1 MPLLL
6 LMQARGSGQGQGQA
20 PSRLQQAG
28 QAEILEFPRRTA
40 GAQEQQQ
47 VRTTRQPIFSP
58 RGGCTELQRPTDWNS
73 IAAMDRL

>member
-6 LMQARGSGQGQGQA
+6 LMQTRGSGQGQGQA

-40 GAQEQQQ
+40 GSEEPHQ
-47 VRTTRQPIFSP
+47 VRITGQCIPS
-58 RGGCTELQRPTDWNS
+58 
-73 IAAMDRL
+73 A